1 MLFAGRLTKRRHF
14 HGGSTM
20 KPLVICASLLMIG
33 SAPFALAQ
41 SAADLGNAAKTPDRV
56 LTYGMSYSQQRF
68 SPLKQIDRQTV
79 KRLVPAWSYSLDS
92 SNGEESQ
99 ALVMDGVMY
108 ITSHDK
114 TVALD
119 ARTGKEIWKT
129 MVSYPPETV
138 KVVCCGIVNRGGALY
153 NGKFFRTILDGRV
166 QALDIKTGK
175 EIWNVRSGDPKDG
188 LAMTGAPLVA
198 NGVVIT
204 GVAGSEFSARGYIE
218 GYDAETGSRLWRR
231 YTVPRPGEP
240 GAETWPDN
248 AAKASGGSTWTTGSY
263 DPALDLVYWGVGNPS
278 PWNAL
283 DRKGD
288 NLFTDTIMA
297 VRPKTGEM
305 VWYYQTSPN
314 DPFDYDNVQALVLA
328 DLTIGEQRRKVVMQA
343 ARNGFFYVLDRSNG
357 KLLAAN
363 KYVKATWAESID
375 LETGRP
381 IWSEGTKQ
389 ILDHV
394 AKIQNWPFIGGGTNW
409 YPMSFSPLTG
419 LAYVNTSNIG
429 VEYEPLPA
437 EAVKNMVVGERSG
450 GNTVKT
456 TNIYPDPDPR
466 GYLKAIDPMTGKAK
480 WQTGFKSPNWAGT
493 LVTAG
498 GLVFTGELTGEFIA
512 VDVDNGRI
520 LWQFQTPSGIIGQPV
535 TWENNGA
542 QYVTVTSGIGGT
554 YARGPDPNLAHV
566 PKGGS
571 LWTFKLLEQ

>member
-1 MLFAGRLTKRRHF
+1 MKATILF
-14 HGGSTM
+14 
-20 KPLVICASLLMIG
+20 ASLLTM
-33 SAPFALAQ
+33 SVSCVALAQ
-41 SAADLGNAAKTPDRV
+41 SAADLRDAAKTTDRI

-68 SPLKQIDRQTV
+68 STLKQIDRQTV

-99 ALVMDGVMY
+99 ALTMGGVMY

-119 ARTGKEIWKT
+119 AETGKEIWKT
-129 MVSYPPETV
+129 MITYPPETT

-166 QALDIKTGK
+166 QALDAKTGK
-175 EIWNVRSGDPKDG
+175 EIWNTRSGDPKDG

-218 GYDAETGSRLWRR
+218 GYDAETGQRLWRR

-263 DPALDLVYWGVGNPS
+263 DPDLDLVYWGVGNPS
-278 PWNAL
+278 PWNPL

-288 NLFTDTIMA
+288 NLFTDSILA

-305 VWYYQTSPN
+305 VWHYQTSPN

-328 DLTIGEQRRKVVMQA
+328 DLTIEGRQRKVVMQA

-363 KYVKATWAESID
+363 KYVKATWADHID
-375 LETGRP
+375 METGRP
-381 IWSEGTKQ
+381 VWSEGTRQ

-409 YPMSFSPLTG
+409 YPMSFSPVSG

-429 VEYEPLPA
+429 VEYEPLPV
-437 EAVKNMVVGERSG
+437 ENVKNMVVGERSG

-466 GYLKAIDPMTGKAK
+466 GYLKAIDPLTGKAK

-512 VDVDNGRI
+512 VDSDTGNI

-535 TWENNGA
+535 TWDRNGT

-554 YARGPDPNLAHV
+554 YARSPDPNLAHV

-571 LWTFKLLEQ
+571 LWTFKLMAQ

>member
-1 MLFAGRLTKRRHF
+1 MKATILF
-14 HGGSTM
+14 
-20 KPLVICASLLMIG
+20 ASLLTM
-33 SAPFALAQ
+33 SVSSVVLAQ
-41 SAADLGNAAKTPDRV
+41 SAADLRDAAKKTDRI

-68 SPLKQIDRQTV
+68 STLKQIDRQTV

-99 ALVMDGVMY
+99 ALVMGGVMY

-119 ARTGKEIWKT
+119 AETGKEIWKT
-129 MVSYPPETV
+129 MIVYPPETT

-166 QALDIKTGK
+166 QALDQKTGK
-175 EIWNVRSGDPKDG
+175 EIWNTRSGDPKDG

-218 GYDAETGSRLWRR
+218 GYDAETGQRLWRR

-263 DPALDLVYWGVGNPS
+263 DPDLDLVYWGVGNPS

-288 NLFTDTIMA
+288 NLFTDSILA

-305 VWYYQTSPN
+305 VWHYQTSPN

-328 DLTIGEQRRKVVMQA
+328 DLTIGGRQRKVVMQA

-363 KYVKATWAESID
+363 KYVKATWADHID
-375 LETGRP
+375 METGRP

-409 YPMSFSPLTG
+409 YPMSFSPVSG

-429 VEYEPLPA
+429 VEYEPLPV
-437 EAVKNMVVGERSG
+437 ENVKNMVVGERSG

-466 GYLKAIDPMTGKAK
+466 GYLKAIDPLTGKAK

-512 VDVDNGRI
+512 VDSDTGNI

-535 TWENNGA
+535 TWDRNGT

-554 YARGPDPNLAHV
+554 YARSPDPNLAHV

-571 LWTFKLLEQ
+571 LWTFKLMAQ

>member
-1 MLFAGRLTKRRHF
+1 
-14 HGGSTM
+14 M
-20 KPLVICASLLMIG
+20 KAAILSASLLSMMF
-33 SAPFALAQ
+33 SAPAFAQ
-41 SAADLGNAAKTPDRV
+41 SAADLRDAAKTPDRV

-68 SPLKQIDRQTV
+68 STLNQIDRQTV

-99 ALVMDGVMY
+99 ALVMGGVMY
-108 ITSHDK
+108 ITTHDK

-119 ARTGKEIWKT
+119 AVTGKEIWKT
-129 MVSYPPETV
+129 MATYPAETT

-166 QALDIKTGK
+166 QALDAKTGK

-218 GYDAETGSRLWRR
+218 GYDAGTGARLWRR
-231 YTVPRPGEP
+231 YTVPHPGEP

-248 AAKASGGSTWTTGSY
+248 AARASGGSTWTTGSY
-263 DPALDLVYWGVGNPS
+263 DPDLDLVYWGVGNPS

-328 DLTIGEQRRKVVMQA
+328 ELNIGGAPRKVVMQA
-343 ARNGFFYVLDRSNG
+343 ARNGFFYVLDRGNG

-363 KYVKATWAESID
+363 KYVKATWADHID
-375 LETGRP
+375 METGRP
-381 IWSEGTKQ
+381 VWSEGTKQ

-429 VEYEPLPA
+429 VEYEPMPV
-437 EAVKNMVVGERSG
+437 ETVKNMVVGERSG

-466 GYLKAIDPMTGKAK
+466 GYLKAVDPLTGQAK

-512 VDVDNGRI
+512 ADADTGNI

-535 TWENNGA
+535 TWEKDGT
-542 QYVTVTSGIGGT
+542 QYVTVTSGIGGV
-554 YARGPDPNLAHV
+554 YARQPDPNLAHV

-571 LWTFKLLEQ
+571 LWTFKLMAP

>member
-1 MLFAGRLTKRRHF
+1 
-14 HGGSTM
+14 M
-20 KPLVICASLLMIG
+20 KAAILSASLLSMML
-33 SAPFALAQ
+33 SASASAYAQ
-41 SAADLGNAAKTPDRV
+41 SAADLRDAAKTPDRV
-56 LTYGMSYSQQRF
+56 LTYGMSYNQQRF
-68 SPLKQIDRQTV
+68 STLNQIDRQTV

-99 ALVMDGVMY
+99 ALVMGGVMY

-119 ARTGKEIWKT
+119 AVTGKEIWKT
-129 MVSYPPETV
+129 MAAYPPETT

-153 NGKFFRTILDGRV
+153 GGKFFRTILDGRV
-166 QALDIKTGK
+166 QALDAKTGK

-218 GYDAETGSRLWRR
+218 GYDSETGARLWRR

-248 AAKASGGSTWTTGSY
+248 AARASGGSTWTTGSY
-263 DPALDLVYWGVGNPS
+263 DPDLDLVYWGVGNPS

-328 DLTIGEQRRKVVMQA
+328 ELNIGGVPRKVVMQA

-363 KYVKATWAESID
+363 KYVKATWADHID
-375 LETGRP
+375 METGRP
-381 IWSEGTKQ
+381 VWSEGTKQ

-429 VEYEPLPA
+429 VEYEPLPV
-437 EAVKNMVVGERSG
+437 ETVKNMVVGERSG

-466 GYLKAIDPMTGKAK
+466 GYLKAVDPLTGQAK

-512 VDVDNGRI
+512 ADADSGNI

-535 TWENNGA
+535 TWEKDGT
-542 QYVTVTSGIGGT
+542 QYVTVTSGIGGV
-554 YARGPDPNLAHV
+554 YARQPDPNLAHV

-571 LWTFKLLEQ
+571 LWTFKLMAQ

>member
-1 MLFAGRLTKRRHF
+1 M
-14 HGGSTM
+14 
-20 KPLVICASLLMIG
+20 
-33 SAPFALAQ
+33 
-41 SAADLGNAAKTPDRV
+41 
-56 LTYGMSYSQQRF
+56 
-68 SPLKQIDRQTV
+68 
-79 KRLVPAWSYSLDS
+79 
-92 SNGEESQ
+92 
-99 ALVMDGVMY
+99 
-108 ITSHDK
+108 
-114 TVALD
+114 
-119 ARTGKEIWKT
+119 
-129 MVSYPPETV
+129 
-138 KVVCCGIVNRGGALY
+138 
-153 NGKFFRTILDGRV
+153 
-166 QALDIKTGK
+166 
-175 EIWNVRSGDPKDG
+175 
-188 LAMTGAPLVA
+188 
-198 NGVVIT
+198 
-204 GVAGSEFSARGYIE
+204 
-218 GYDAETGSRLWRR
+218 RLWRR

-288 NLFTDTIMA
+288 NLFTDTVMA

-328 DLTIGEQRRKVVMQA
+328 DLTIGGQPRKVVMQA

-363 KYVKATWAESID
+363 KYVKATWADSID

-437 EAVKNMVVGERSG
+437 EAVKNLVVGERSG

-466 GYLKAIDPMTGKAK
+466 GYLKAIDPMTGQAK

-512 VDVDNGRI
+512 VDVDNGTI

-535 TWENNGA
+535 TWENNGT

>member
-1 MLFAGRLTKRRHF
+1 MKR
-14 HGGSTM
+14 
-20 KPLVICASLLMIG
+20 VLL
-33 SAPFALAQ
+33 ALAATAFPALALAQ
-41 SAADLGNAAKTPDRV
+41 SDADLRNAAKTTDRI

-68 SPLKQIDRQTV
+68 SPLKQIDRQSV

-119 ARTGKEIWKT
+119 AVTGKEIWKT
-129 MVSYPPETV
+129 TISYPPETV
-138 KVVCCGIVNRGGALY
+138 RVVCCGIVNRGGALY
-153 NGKFFRTILDGRV
+153 NGKFYRTILDGRV

-175 EIWNVRSGDPKDG
+175 EVWNTRSGDIKDG

-198 NGVVIT
+198 NGVVIV

-218 GYDAETGSRLWRR
+218 GYDAETGMRLWRR

-263 DPALDLVYWGVGNPS
+263 DPDLDLVFWGVGNPS

-314 DPFDYDNVQALVLA
+314 DPFDYDNVQALVQA
-328 DLTIGEQRRKVVMQA
+328 DLTVNGAVHKVLMQA
-343 ARNGFFYVLDRSNG
+343 ARNGFFYVLERKDG

-363 KYVKATWAESID
+363 KYVKATWADHID
-375 LETGRP
+375 LDTGRP
-381 IWSEGTKQ
+381 VWSEATKK

-394 AKIQNWPFIGGGTNW
+394 EKIQNWPFIGGGTNW

-437 EAVKNMVVGERSG
+437 ENVKNMVVGERSG

-456 TNIYPDPDPR
+456 NNIYPDPDPR
-466 GYLKAIDPMTGKAK
+466 GYLKAIDPLTGQAK

-512 VDVDNGRI
+512 ADANTGQI

-535 TWENNGA
+535 TWDRNGT

-571 LWTFKLLEQ
+571 LWTFKLLPQ

>member
-1 MLFAGRLTKRRHF
+1 
-14 HGGSTM
+14 M
-20 KPLVICASLLMIG
+20 KATILLASLLTMMLP
-33 SAPFALAQ
+33 AFAFAQ
-41 SAADLGNAAKTPDRV
+41 SAADLRNAVKTPDRI

-68 SPLKQIDRQTV
+68 STLKQIDRQTV

-92 SNGEESQ
+92 SNGGESQ
-99 ALVMDGVMY
+99 ALVMGGVMY

-119 ARTGKEIWKT
+119 AETGKEIWKT
-129 MVSYPPETV
+129 MIVYPPETT

-153 NGKFFRTILDGRV
+153 DGKFFRTLLNGRV
-166 QALDIKTGK
+166 QALDQKTGK

-218 GYDAETGSRLWRR
+218 GYDSETGQRLWRR

-240 GAETWPDN
+240 GADSWPDN

-263 DPALDLVYWGVGNPS
+263 DPDLDIVYWGVGNPS

-288 NLFTDTIMA
+288 NLFTDTILA
-297 VRPKTGEM
+297 IRPKTGEM

-314 DPFDYDNVQALVLA
+314 DPFDYDNVNALVLA
-328 DLTIGEQRRKVVMQA
+328 DLNIGGQPRKVVMQA

-363 KYVKATWAESID
+363 KYVKATWADHID
-375 LETGRP
+375 MTSGRP
-381 IWSEGTKQ
+381 VWSDSTKQ

-409 YPMSFSPLTG
+409 YPMSFSPLSG

-429 VEYEPLPA
+429 VEYEPLPV
-437 EAVKNMVVGERSG
+437 ESVKNMVVGERSG
-450 GNTVKT
+450 
-456 TNIYPDPDPR
+456 
-466 GYLKAIDPMTGKAK
+466 AA
-480 WQTGFKSPNWAGT
+480 
-493 LVTAG
+493 
-498 GLVFTGELTGEFIA
+498 
-512 VDVDNGRI
+512 
-520 LWQFQTPSGIIGQPV
+520 TP
-535 TWENNGA
+535 
-542 QYVTVTSGIGGT
+542 
-554 YARGPDPNLAHV
+554 
-566 PKGGS
+566 
-571 LWTFKLLEQ
+571 